1 MYNVSTEYLS
11 AVRRPSITDRLTGA
25 LTMKN
30 GTEIPLTEKN
40 FSEGGVLL
48 SREVVSGE
56 ELEFGSAMLGQLT
69 FSLRTHQPRYVFY
82 GAKITL
88 NYGVML
94 DDGSWYDVP
103 LGVFEVSETERQQT
117 VIRMVAY
124 DNVLSLDKDYD
135 GVAIYGTP
143 FEILTTICELCG
155 VTLAHTEEE
164 ILAMPN
170 GDQAIQIDSTSG
182 CNTFRDCAK
191 IVAQLLAGFVV
202 ADQAGNI
209 AIRQYGK
216 APVTTLT
223 KKNRASTKLA
233 DYICQYV
240 GLTIQSQKG
249 KFSSYD
255 SSFESGLE
263 LTIQDA
269 PAWDYGTEESLQAR
283 TDALLAELV
292 QISYTPANLS
302 IFGDPSI
309 ECGDMLTL
317 ETDDGDVTTL
327 VTGYTWKFRGRM
339 SVESIGKNPYL
350 KSTKPQKTQI
360 IRELEKQTTNN
371 KLIFYSFTNSAEI
384 VAEGTEVKPL
394 ASVTFVTVEDT
405 SAMFLA
411 QLPVTAAVEDVV
423 TTTEEEKTVAV
434 KDATG
439 AETAILDA
447 DGNPLTLTVV
457 TANTDTRPGE
467 VDLQIF
473 YYMNGSLVDYQL
485 IERLT
490 AGPHILSLFYPF
502 SELKGNTSNKFE
514 VRILAS
520 GGSVTVSKR
529 GFKATVTGQGLSA
542 TTVWDGTL
550 TVEEVV
556 APFDMRS
563 RMTVAAFTEEVS
575 TRTQIPTPAAISEVV
590 SAFSMRSRMSLVGFT
605 AEVSVAHPVVQNTIV
620 SSNLLEWT
628 YNDRYVEAGENG
640 VQLRTAWAY
649 QSAEQAIDSGR
660 MTVVKAV
667 TNDLA
672 SVESVEVSG

>member
-1 MYNVSTEYLS
+1 MYNVSSEYLAAIRALS
-11 AVRRPSITDRLTGA
+11 KTDRMTGTLRYANGEETSLADA
-25 LTMKN
+25 LVRG
-30 GTEIPLTEKN
+30 GT
-40 FSEGGVLL
+40 
-48 SREVVSGE
+48 VSIAKQCVTGE
-56 ELEFGSAMLGQLT
+56 ELEYGTAIIGELDI
-69 FSLRTHQPRYVFY
+69 SLRTDQSRYAFS
-82 GAKITL
+82 GAKIAPV
-88 NYGVML
+88 YGVL
-94 DDGSWYDVP
+94 LADGAWYDLP
-103 LGVFEVSETERQQT
+103 LGVYTVCETDRKNSI
-117 VIRMVAY
+117 VKLVAY
-124 DNVLSLDKDYD
+124 DNLLSLDKDYD
-135 GVAIYGTP
+135 GVSIYGTP

-170 GDQAIQIDSTSG
+170 GDQSIQIDSTSG

-216 APVTTLT
+216 APITTLS
-223 KKNRASTKLA
+223 KRNRVSTKLA

-269 PAWDYGTEESLQAR
+269 PAWDYGTAESLQAR

-360 IRELEKQTTNN
+360 IRELEKQTTAN
-371 KLIFYSFTNSAEI
+371 KLIFYSFTNSADV

-423 TTTEEEKTVAV
+423 TTAEEEKAVTV

-439 AETAILDA
+439 AEATILDA

-473 YYMNGSLVDYQL
+473 YYMNDSLVDYQL

-514 VRILAS
+514 VRILAT

-550 TVEEVV
+550 TVEEVME
-556 APFDMRS
+556 PFQIRGKRLSLVSVDEEIGTADQTP
-563 RMTVAAFTEEVS
+563 TVGAVSEIVSGGFSIRRNALRLAGLEVRVS
-575 TRTQIPTPAAISEVV
+575 TGETVMQQTVTDWNYE
-590 SAFSMRSRMSLVGFT
+590 
-605 AEVSVAHPVVQNTIV
+605 
-620 SSNLLEWT
+620 
-628 YNDRYVEAGENG
+628 DRYVTTAGKNTM
-640 VQLRTAWAY
+640 LRVRWDY
-649 QSAEQAIDSGR
+649 QSEEQSIDSGR
-660 MTVVKAV
+660 MTAVKAV
-667 TNDLA
+667 TADLA
-672 SVESVEVSG
+672 SVEEVTVRV

>member
-1 MYNVSTEYLS
+1 MYNVSSEYLAAIRALS
-11 AVRRPSITDRLTGA
+11 KTDRMTGTLRYANGEEISLADA
-25 LTMKN
+25 LLRG
-30 GTEIPLTEKN
+30 GT
-40 FSEGGVLL
+40 
-48 SREVVSGE
+48 VSIAKQCVTGE
-56 ELEFGSAMLGQLT
+56 ELEYGTAIIGELDI
-69 FSLRTHQPRYVFY
+69 SLRTDRSRYAFS
-82 GAKITL
+82 GAKISPV
-88 NYGVML
+88 YGL
-94 DDGSWYDVP
+94 LLADGTWYDLP
-103 LGVFEVSETERQQT
+103 LGVYTVCETDRKNSL
-117 VIRMVAY
+117 VKLVAY
-124 DNVLSLDKDYD
+124 DNLLSLDKDYD
-135 GVAIYGTP
+135 GVSIYGTP
-143 FEILTTICELCG
+143 FEVMTEICELCG
-155 VTLAHTEEE
+155 VAFAHTEEE

-191 IVAQLLAGFVV
+191 IVAQLVGAFVI
-202 ADQAGNI
+202 ADAQGRI
-209 AIRQYGK
+209 ALRQYGK
-216 APVTTLT
+216 ASVATLT
-223 KKNRASTKLA
+223 KKNRVSTKLA

-240 GLTIQSQKG
+240 GLTVQSNKG
-249 KFSSYD
+249 KYSSYD
-255 SSFESGLE
+255 TSFDSGLE

-269 PAWDYGTEESLQAR
+269 PAWDYGTDETLQAR

-302 IFGDPSI
+302 IFGDPAL
-309 ECGDMLTL
+309 ECGDMVTL

-327 VTGYTWKFRGRM
+327 ITGYTWKFRGRM

-360 IRELEKQTTNN
+360 IRELEKQTTAN
-371 KLIFYSFTNSAEI
+371 KLIFYSFTNSSEV

-423 TTTEEEKTVAV
+423 TTAEEEKTVTV
-434 KDATG
+434 KDSTG
-439 AETAILDA
+439 AETTILDA
-447 DGNPLTLTVV
+447 DGNALTLSVV

-473 YYMNGSLVDYQL
+473 YYTNDSLVDYQL
-485 IERLT
+485 VERLT

-502 SELKGNTSNKFE
+502 AELQGNTSNKFE
-514 VRILAS
+514 VRILAT

-529 GFKATVTGQGLSA
+529 GLKATVTGQGLSA

-550 TVEEVV
+550 TVEEVWTDRKYMRLAFNATEDV
-556 APFDMRS
+556 ATWFDTPGAS
-563 RMTVAAFTEEVS
+563 AVTEIVGDAFNYGYLS
-575 TRTQIPTPAAISEVV
+575 FGA
-590 SAFSMRSRMSLVGFT
+590 SA
-605 AEVSVAHPVVQNTIV
+605 EISVAHPVVQNTIV

-628 YNDRYVEAGENG
+628 YNDRYVAVGENG
-640 VQLRTAWAY
+640 VQLKTAWEY

-660 MTVVKAV
+660 MTVVRAV

-672 SVESVEVSG
+672 SVESLEVSSSG

>member
-1 MYNVSTEYLS
+1 MYNVSSEYLAAIRALS
-11 AVRRPSITDRLTGA
+11 KTDRMTGTLRYANGEEISLADA
-25 LTMKN
+25 LLRG
-30 GTEIPLTEKN
+30 GT
-40 FSEGGVLL
+40 
-48 SREVVSGE
+48 VSIAKQCVTGE
-56 ELEFGSAMLGQLT
+56 ELEYGTAIFGELDI
-69 FSLRTHQPRYVFY
+69 SLRTDQSRYAFS
-82 GAKITL
+82 GAKIFPV
-88 NYGVML
+88 YGL
-94 DDGSWYDVP
+94 LLADGTWYDLP
-103 LGVFEVSETERQQT
+103 LGVYTVCETDRKNSI
-117 VIRMVAY
+117 VKLVAY
-124 DNVLSLDKDYD
+124 DNLLSLDKDYD
-135 GVAIYGTP
+135 GVSIYGTP
-143 FEILTTICELCG
+143 FEVMVEICELCG
-155 VTLAHTEEE
+155 VTFAHTEEE

-191 IVAQLLAGFVV
+191 IVAQLVGAFVI
-202 ADQAGNI
+202 ADAQGCI
-209 AIRQYGK
+209 ALRQYGK
-216 APVTTLT
+216 ASVATLT

-240 GLTIQSQKG
+240 GLTIQSNKG
-249 KFSSYD
+249 KYSSYD
-255 SSFESGLE
+255 TSFDSGLE

-269 PAWDYGTEESLQAR
+269 PAWDYGTDESLQAR

-292 QISYTPANLS
+292 QIRYTPANLS
-302 IFGDPSI
+302 IFGDPSL
-309 ECGDMLTL
+309 ECGDMVTL

-327 VTGYTWKFRGRM
+327 ITGYTWKFRGRM

-360 IRELEKQTTNN
+360 IRELEKQTTAN
-371 KLIFYSFTNSAEI
+371 KLIFYSFTNSSDV

-423 TTTEEEKTVAV
+423 TAAEEEKTVTV
-434 KDATG
+434 KDSTG
-439 AETAILDA
+439 AETTILDA
-447 DGNPLTLTVV
+447 DGNALTLSVV
-457 TANTDTRPGE
+457 TTNTDTRPGE

-473 YYMNGSLVDYQL
+473 YYMNDSLVDYQL
-485 IERLT
+485 IERMT

-502 SELKGNTSNKFE
+502 AELKGNTSNKFE
-514 VRILAS
+514 VRILAT

-529 GFKATVTGQGLSA
+529 GLKATVTGQGLSA

-550 TVEEVV
+550 TVEEVISPV
-556 APFDMRS
+556 AIRS
-563 RMTVAAFTEEVS
+563 YMGVAAFTEEVS
-575 TRTQIPTPAAISEVV
+575 LGQQIPTPGVISEVV

-605 AEVSVAHPVVQNTIV
+605 AEVSVAHPVVQNTIA
-620 SSNLLEWT
+620 SSDVLEWT